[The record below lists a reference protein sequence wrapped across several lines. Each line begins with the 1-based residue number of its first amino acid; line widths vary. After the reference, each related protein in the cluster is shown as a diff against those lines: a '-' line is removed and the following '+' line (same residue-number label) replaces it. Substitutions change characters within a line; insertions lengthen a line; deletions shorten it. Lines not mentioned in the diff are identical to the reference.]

1 MKLSRLM
8 VTLLAISALL
18 IACDGKKDGSAQ
30 TLTVGVSADYA
41 PFEFFKEG
49 EIVGFDIDLMR
60 EIAKRLDKNVKFK
73 DMSFDAILGS
83 LSTARLDAA
92 ISSITPTEER
102 RKSLD
107 FSKEYIKSK
116 RVMICKATS
125 SIGSVGDLAR
135 ETVGVQ
141 SGSVHELYAKV
152 TLNQDVHVSVKS
164 LAKVPE
170 LIQDME
176 VGNVA
181 CLIMGISEAEAIVKE
196 RGNLKMVPLP
206 GEISGAAVA
215 LPKDSPLTA
224 KVNKVL
230 NDMEADGSLAK
241 LKELWLPNP

>member
-1 MKLSRLM
+1 M